1 MGPSTSFKFFSQKT
15 NLIFIHSQIILPL
28 FYCDPKGTHACGI
41 RLNSLNYATTI
52 LAIHKL
58 SIDGVQIMHAN
69 QQIVE
74 DFNIDRKEYTAQ
86 LLQVLHRVM
95 EKGTQTNQMGAV
107 TAAVAQAIRLARL
120 DR

>member
-1 MGPSTSFKFFSQKT
+1 MARLSRIQKH
-15 NLIFIHSQIILPL
+15 LRVERIRQIL
-28 FYCDPKGTHACGI
+28 ACGGT
-41 RLNSLNYATTI
+41 RADC
-52 LAIHKL
+52 LAIAANEWGLKPRSADYYIHE
-58 SIDGVQIMHAN
+58 AN

-86 LLQVLHRVM
+86 LLQMLHRVM

-107 TAAVAQAIRLARL
+107 TAAVAQAMKLARL

>member
-1 MGPSTSFKFFSQKT
+1 MARLSRIQKH
-15 NLIFIHSQIILPL
+15 LRVERIRQIL
-28 FYCDPKGTHACGI
+28 ACGGT
-41 RLNSLNYATTI
+41 RADC
-52 LAIHKL
+52 LAIAANEWWLKPRSADYCIHE
-58 SIDGVQIMHAN
+58 AN

-86 LLQVLHRVM
+86 LLQMLHRVM

-107 TAAVAQAIRLARL
+107 TAAVAQAMKLARL

>member
-1 MGPSTSFKFFSQKT
+1 MAACRDQGEAHRGVTSGLAARRDESRSADYY
-15 NLIFIHSQIILPL
+15 IHE
-28 FYCDPKGTHACGI
+28 
-41 RLNSLNYATTI
+41 
-52 LAIHKL
+52 
-58 SIDGVQIMHAN
+58 AN

-107 TAAVAQAIRLARL
+107 TAAVAQAMKLARL